1 MRSRLITYVSLA
13 GDHKIAT
20 LALDC
25 RTGVF
30 EVVRETK
37 LPGGPGPLA
46 ISPDGR
52 RLYAAVRSTY
62 EMSTFE
68 VDPANGQIEHLGTI
82 NLHSDPCSI
91 STDRTGRFLLSA
103 YYGAGGV
110 AVHAIDETG
119 ATLPEPVMWRQ
130 TMPKAHCVQVDTSN
144 RFLFLP
150 HVGESNTIFQFLFDP
165 ESGLLSDNE
174 PLRVEQPEGHGPRHY
189 CYHPNGNFV
198 YFDNEQGSS
207 VTAYH
212 FDCATGTLTPFQTVS
227 TLPGDFDDHN
237 SCAQIRITPSG
248 RNLYASNRGHDS
260 IAMYAVDGD
269 TGSLTFLGAEPSLP
283 TPRAFGIDPSGAC
296 MLVGGLDSSELASYR
311 IDRASGRLTHLTTVY
326 VGRQPM
332 WVLISDVSV

>member
-1 MRSRLITYVSLA
+1 MQSRLITYVSLA
-13 GDHKIAT
+13 GDQKIGT

-37 LPGGPGPLA
+37 LSGDPGPLA

-52 RLYAAVRSTY
+52 RLYAAIRSTY

-68 VDPANGQIEHLGTI
+68 VDPANGQIEPLGTI

-103 YYGAGGV
+103 YYGAGGI

-150 HVGESNTIFQFLFDP
+150 HVGESNTILQFLFDP
-165 ESGLLSDNE
+165 ESGRLSDNE

-189 CYHPNGNFV
+189 CYHPNGSFV

-212 FDCATGTLTPFQTVS
+212 FDRAAGTLTPFQTIS
-227 TLPGDFDDHN
+227 TLPGDFDGHN
-237 SCAQIRITPSG
+237 TCAQIRITPSG
-248 RNLYASNRGHDS
+248 RNLYTSNRGHDS

-269 TGSLTFLGAEPSLP
+269 SGSLTFLGAEPTLP
-283 TPRAFGIDPSGAC
+283 TPRAFVIDPSGAC
-296 MLVGGLDSSELASYR
+296 MLVGGLDSGELASYR
-311 IDRASGRLTHLTTVY
+311 IDRASGRLTHLTTAY